1 MKTQNTSAS
10 SSSENIKR
18 ISKVTCYGRKD
29 NYLRV
34 YIPQEVINYYNIDK
48 NSSLI
53 WRVAG
58 SNRILVEVI

>member
-1 MKTQNTSAS
+1 METQNISAS
-10 SSSENIKR
+10 SSSENIER

-34 YIPQEVINYYNIDK
+34 HIPQEVINCYNIDK

-58 SNRILVEVI
+58 NRILVEVI